1 MAQIKNKGIE
11 NNAVDGLKIRLA
23 NNQAIRARNAANTAD
38 IDVLKLNASNK
49 PEFGVA
55 VAMQEPSAASD
66 GATKNYVDT
75 TVANYIPLSQKGAAN
90 GVATLGAD
98 SKIPSAQIPPI
109 ALVDVNVV
117 ANNTARDALTVQE
130 GDVANTTD
138 SGKWWIYDGAAW
150 LEIAS
155 TGAVSSV
162 NSQTGTVV
170 LDSDD
175 ISEGATN
182 LYHTTARARAA
193 AVLNTLAGSETD
205 QAGSVSA
212 VNAALG
218 AKEASLTFMKQTFVL
233 VAQDITNQYI
243 ELSHVAKPGSIALR
257 AFGIEHA
264 EGVDYTLS
272 QPGSVT
278 RITFAGDLATGG
290 AAALVATDTIRVSYA
305 RN

>member
-11 NNAVDGLKIRLA
+11 NNAVDGLKIRLS
-23 NNQAIRARNAANTAD
+23 NNQAIRARNAANSAD
-38 IDVLKLNASNK
+38 IDLLKLNASNK

-55 VAMQEPSAASD
+55 VSMQEPSAASD

-75 TVANYIPLSQKGAAN
+75 TVANYVPLSQKGAAN

-182 LYHTTARARAA
+182 LYHTVARARAA

-205 QAGSVSA
+205 QAGSVAA
-212 VNAALG
+212 VNSALS

-272 QPGSVT
+272 QPASVT

-290 AAALVATDTIRVSYA
+290 AAALIATDTVRVSYA